1 VILAINGAG
10 TIALIDDDPAVL
22 DSLRFLLEVS
32 GHRVAVYRSAAEFL
46 ARGDRGAAC
55 MIVDQHMPQM
65 SGLELIARLDEAQ
78 RRHVML
84 ITGSLT
90 PAISERAAA
99 LGVALVLEKPPGSN
113 ELLDFVNACE
123 AGRQCTIATHQ

>member
-1 VILAINGAG
+1 MAINGAG